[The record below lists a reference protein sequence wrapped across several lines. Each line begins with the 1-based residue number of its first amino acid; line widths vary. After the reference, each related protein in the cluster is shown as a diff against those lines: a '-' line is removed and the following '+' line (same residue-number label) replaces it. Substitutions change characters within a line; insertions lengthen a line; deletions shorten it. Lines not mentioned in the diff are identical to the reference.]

1 MPLITLFL
9 ADLAMEL
16 ALPPTLEEFQAT
28 IAMHHWSASSPIIWP
43 KGGRQRY
50 GICPR
55 VSSALVTPEWMK
67 WGWLY
72 PKSKDPEAEVTL
84 DGLRPL
90 ILLEVI

>member
-1 MPLITLFL
+1 MAYAGRKGSPPRWRALTDMPLITLFL

-67 WGWLY
+67 WG
-72 PKSKDPEAEVTL
+72 
-84 DGLRPL
+84 
-90 ILLEVI
+90 